1 MRSRH
6 FFSIVAAAF
15 VILFGLAADAQ
26 QGAPPP
32 AVLVQPAELRSMTK
46 QAEFVGRAEALEK
59 VDLRARVQGFLG
71 PRLFKDGDQVKEG
84 QVVFTIEKE
93 PFEAAVDQR
102 KAQLAA
108 AQATLANADQQLART
123 AELAR
128 KGNAPVAQLDQRTA
142 EQGQAKAAVM
152 EAEANLRD
160 AQIQLSYTE
169 IKSPIAG
176 RIGRPAVSPGNL
188 VGPDTGVLTTV
199 VKDDP
204 MQVLFSVTQREMLE
218 ARDSEVTGKVR
229 ASIRL
234 ADGSLYSEKGRI
246 DFLDVQVNPRTDGQ
260 IVRAM
265 FPNPDDIL
273 TTGQSVRVIIEEK
286 GGDKVVV
293 IPESA
298 IAIDQTGPY
307 VFVVGEDNKVEQRR
321 LRLGARREGLAVV
334 EEGIKPGDRVVV
346 QGQQRIRA
354 GMTKEEVAGVL
365 PEVLPAVRTWIS
377 HVNPADAYVRYQT
390 QALDSF
396 NQTVIAQGATD
407 MAGALKAWGDQV
419 TQAAQSAGYKVSK

>member
-1 MRSRH
+1 MSLRAGEETEGCDEGWL
-6 FFSIVAAAF
+6 FSFGFASALL
-15 VILFGLAADAQ
+15 ILCGVPAEAQ
-26 QGAPPP
+26 QAAPPP
-32 AVLVQPAELRSMTK
+32 AVLVQPAELRSFAK
-46 QAEFVGRAEALEK
+46 QAEFIGRAEALEK

-71 PRLFKDGDQVKEG
+71 PRLFKDGDDVKEG

-108 AQATLANADQQLART
+108 ATATLANADQQLART
-123 AELAR
+123 AELTR

-169 IKSPIAG
+169 IKTPISG
-176 RIGRPAVSPGNL
+176 RIGRAAVSPGNFI
-188 VGPDTGVLTTV
+188 GPDSGVLATV

-204 MQVLFSVTQREMLE
+204 MQVLFSVTQREQLE
-218 ARDSEVTGKVR
+218 AKDSEVTGKVR
-229 ASIRL
+229 ARVRL

-260 IVRAM
+260 TVRAM

-273 TTGQSVRVIIEEK
+273 TSGQTVRVIIEEK
-286 GGDKVVV
+286 GGDEVVV

-298 IAIDQTGPY
+298 VAIDQTGSY
-307 VFVVGEDNKVEQRR
+307 VFVVGPDNKVEQRR
-321 LRLGARREGLAVV
+321 VRLGTGRDGLAVV
-334 EEGIKPGDRVVV
+334 EEGIKPGERVVV

-354 GMTKEEVAGVL
+354 GMTVA
-365 PEVLPAVRTWIS
+365 PQQSPSPA
-377 HVNPADAYVRYQT
+377 
-390 QALDSF
+390 
-396 NQTVIAQGATD
+396 G
-407 MAGALKAWGDQV
+407 
-419 TQAAQSAGYKVSK
+419 

>member
-1 MRSRH
+1 MRLAS
-6 FFSIVAAAF
+6 FFISVTVSALAGMSAF
-15 VILFGLAADAQ
+15 AQ
-26 QGAPPP
+26 QGGPPP
-32 AVLVQPAELRSMTK
+32 AVLIAPAELRSMTK

-59 VDLRARVQGFLG
+59 VDLRARVTGFLG
-71 PRLFKDGDQVKEG
+71 PRLFKDGDDVKEG

-108 AQATLANADQQLART
+108 AKAKLANADQQMART
-123 AELAR
+123 AELTR

-160 AQIQLSYTE
+160 AEIQLSYTE
-169 IKSPIAG
+169 IKTPISG
-176 RIGRPAVSPGNL
+176 RIGRAAVSPGNL
-188 VGPDTGVLTTV
+188 VGPDTGVLVTV

-204 MQVLFSVTQREMLE
+204 MQVLFSVTQRELLE
-218 ARDSEVTGKVR
+218 ARDSDVTAKVR
-229 ASIRL
+229 ARVRL
-234 ADGSLYSEKGRI
+234 ADGSIYSERGRI

-260 IVRAM
+260 TVRAM

-273 TTGQSVRVIIEEK
+273 TTGQTVRVIIEEK

-307 VFVVGEDNKVEQRR
+307 VFVIGKDDKVEQRSIS
-321 LRLGARREGLAVV
+321 LGTRRAGLAVV
-334 EEGIKPGDRVVV
+334 DEGVKPGERVVV

-354 GMTKEEVAGVL
+354 GMTVAPQL
-365 PEVLPAVRTWIS
+365 AASPA
-377 HVNPADAYVRYQT
+377 
-390 QALDSF
+390 
-396 NQTVIAQGATD
+396 G
-407 MAGALKAWGDQV
+407 
-419 TQAAQSAGYKVSK
+419 

>member
-1 MRSRH
+1 MRAEH
-6 FFSIVAAAF
+6 FSFIAMTFAAL
-15 VILFGLAADAQ
+15 ILRPAHAQ
-26 QGAPPP
+26 QAAPPP

-59 VDLRARVQGFLG
+59 VDLRARVTGFLG
-71 PRLFKDGDQVKEG
+71 PRLFKDGDAVKEG

-102 KAQLAA
+102 KAKLAA

-123 AELAR
+123 TELTR

-142 EQGQAKAAVM
+142 DQGQAKATVM
-152 EAEANLRD
+152 EAEANRRD

-169 IKSPIAG
+169 IKTPIGG
-176 RIGRPAVSPGNL
+176 RIGRPVVSPGNL

-229 ASIRL
+229 ARVRL
-234 ADGSLYSEKGRI
+234 ANGSFYGERGQI

-260 IVRAM
+260 TVRAM

-273 TTGQSVRVIIEEK
+273 TSGQTVRVIIEEK
-286 GGDKVVV
+286 GGDKVLV
-293 IPESA
+293 IPETA

-307 VFVVGEDNKVEQRR
+307 VFVVGQDDKVEQRR
-321 LRLGARREGLAVV
+321 LRLGTRREGLAVV
-334 EEGIKPGDRVVV
+334 EDGLKPDERVVV

-354 GMTKEEVAGVL
+354 GMTVAPQL
-365 PEVLPAVRTWIS
+365 APA
-377 HVNPADAYVRYQT
+377 PA
-390 QALDSF
+390 
-396 NQTVIAQGATD
+396 G
-407 MAGALKAWGDQV
+407 
-419 TQAAQSAGYKVSK
+419 

>member
-1 MRSRH
+1 
-6 FFSIVAAAF
+6 
-15 VILFGLAADAQ
+15 
-26 QGAPPP
+26 
-32 AVLVQPAELRSMTK
+32 MTK

-59 VDLRARVQGFLG
+59 VDLRARVTGFLG
-71 PRLFKDGDQVKEG
+71 PRLFKDGDAVKEG
-84 QVVFTIEKE
+84 QVIFTIEKE

-102 KAQLAA
+102 KAQLAS

-123 AELAR
+123 TELTR

-169 IKSPIAG
+169 IKTPISG
-176 RIGRPAVSPGNL
+176 RIGRPVVSPGNL
-188 VGPDTGVLTTV
+188 VGPDTGVLATV

-229 ASIRL
+229 ARVRL
-234 ADGSLYSEKGRI
+234 ANGSLYSERGQI

-273 TTGQSVRVIIEEK
+273 TTGQTVRVIIEEK
-286 GGDKVVV
+286 GGDEVVV
-293 IPESA
+293 VPESA
-298 IAIDQTGPY
+298 VAIDQTGPY
-307 VFVVGEDNKVEQRR
+307 VFVVGEDDKVEQRR

-334 EEGIKPGDRVVV
+334 EDGIKPGDRVVV

-354 GMTKEEVAGVL
+354 GMTVAPQL
-365 PEVLPAVRTWIS
+365 APA
-377 HVNPADAYVRYQT
+377 PA
-390 QALDSF
+390 
-396 NQTVIAQGATD
+396 G
-407 MAGALKAWGDQV
+407 
-419 TQAAQSAGYKVSK
+419 

>member
-1 MRSRH
+1 MRRAWFCFA
-6 FFSIVAAAF
+6 FFAF
-15 VILFGLAADAQ
+15 SALAGLPAYAQ
-26 QGAPPP
+26 QGGPPP

-46 QAEFVGRAEALEK
+46 QFEFVGRAEALEK
-59 VDLRARVQGFLG
+59 VDLRARVTGFLG
-71 PRLFKDGDQVKEG
+71 PRLFKDGDAVTEG

-108 AQATLANADQQLART
+108 AEATLANADQQLART
-123 AELAR
+123 AELTR

-169 IKSPIAG
+169 IKSPISG

-188 VGPDTGVLTTV
+188 VGPDTGVLATV
-199 VKDDP
+199 VEENP

-218 ARDSEVTGKVR
+218 ARRDSDSNGKIR
-229 ASIRL
+229 ARVRL
-234 ADGSLYSEKGRI
+234 ADGSLYSEQGRI

-260 IVRAM
+260 TVRAM
-265 FPNPDDIL
+265 FPNPDGVL
-273 TTGQSVRVIIEEK
+273 TTGQTVRVILEEK

-293 IPESA
+293 IPQSA

-307 VFVVGEDNKVEQRR
+307 IFVVGQDDKVEQRR
-321 LRLGARREGLAVV
+321 LRLGTGREGLAVV
-334 EEGIKPGDRVVV
+334 EEGLKPEERVVV

-354 GMTKEEVAGVL
+354 GMTVAPQL
-365 PEVLPAVRTWIS
+365 APSPA
-377 HVNPADAYVRYQT
+377 
-390 QALDSF
+390 
-396 NQTVIAQGATD
+396 G
-407 MAGALKAWGDQV
+407 
-419 TQAAQSAGYKVSK
+419 

>member
-1 MRSRH
+1 MRFGH
-6 FFSIVAAAF
+6 FFFAFTAICAA
-15 VILFGLAADAQ
+15 VSGSRADAQ
-26 QGAPPP
+26 QAAAPP
-32 AVLVQPAELRSMTK
+32 AVLVQAAESRSMTK

-71 PRLFKDGDQVKEG
+71 ARLFKDGDTVKEN

-108 AQATLANADQQLART
+108 AQATLANADQQLQRT

-160 AQIQLSYTE
+160 AQIQLSYTD
-169 IKSPIAG
+169 IKTPIAG
-176 RIGRPAVSPGNL
+176 RIGRAAVSPGNL
-188 VGPDTGVLTTV
+188 VGPDTGVLATV
-199 VKDDP
+199 VQDNP

-229 ASIRL
+229 ARVRL
-234 ADGSLYSEKGRI
+234 ADGSLYSEQGRI

-260 IVRAM
+260 TVRAM

-273 TTGQSVRVIIEEK
+273 TSGQTVRVIIEEK

-293 IPESA
+293 IPQSA

-307 VFVVGEDNKVEQRR
+307 AFVVDQDDKVEQRR
-321 LRLGARREGLAVV
+321 LKLGAGREGLAVV
-334 EEGIKPGDRVVV
+334 EEGVKPGERVVV

-354 GMTKEEVAGVL
+354 GMTVAPQL
-365 PEVLPAVRTWIS
+365 ASSPA
-377 HVNPADAYVRYQT
+377 
-390 QALDSF
+390 
-396 NQTVIAQGATD
+396 G
-407 MAGALKAWGDQV
+407 
-419 TQAAQSAGYKVSK
+419 

>member
-1 MRSRH
+1 MRSTQ
-6 FFSIVAAAF
+6 FLSIFAT
-15 VILFGLAADAQ
+15 GLAALAGLPANAQ
-26 QGAPPP
+26 QAGPPP
-32 AVLVQPAELRSMTK
+32 AVLVQPAELRSMAK

-71 PRLFKDGDQVKEG
+71 LRLFKDGDDVKEG

-123 AELAR
+123 TELTR

-169 IKSPIAG
+169 IKTPISG
-176 RIGRPAVSPGNL
+176 RIGRAAVSPGNL
-188 VGPDTGVLTTV
+188 VGPDSGVLATV

-229 ASIRL
+229 ARVRL
-234 ADGSLYSEKGRI
+234 ANGSLYSEKGRV

-260 IVRAM
+260 TVRAM
-265 FPNPDDIL
+265 FANPDDIL
-273 TTGQSVRVIIEEK
+273 TSGQTVRVIIEEK

-293 IPESA
+293 IPQSA
-298 IAIDQTGPY
+298 VAIDQTGPY
-307 VFVVGEDNKVEQRR
+307 VFVVGQDNKVEQRHVH
-321 LRLGARREGLAVV
+321 LGADREGLAIVDEGV
-334 EEGIKPGDRVVV
+334 EPGERVVI

-354 GMTKEEVAGVL
+354 GMTVAPQLAPSPSG
-365 PEVLPAVRTWIS
+365 
-377 HVNPADAYVRYQT
+377 
-390 QALDSF
+390 
-396 NQTVIAQGATD
+396 
-407 MAGALKAWGDQV
+407 
-419 TQAAQSAGYKVSK
+419 

>member
-1 MRSRH
+1 MTRGWY
-6 FFSIVAAAF
+6 FFVFFASSA
-15 VILFGLAADAQ
+15 LASVPTYAQ
-26 QGAPPP
+26 QGGPPP
-32 AVLVQPAELRSMTK
+32 AVLVAPAELRSMTK

-71 PRLFKDGDQVKEG
+71 PRLFKDGDEVKEG

-108 AQATLANADQQLART
+108 AQATLANADQQLVRT
-123 AELAR
+123 AELTR

-169 IKSPIAG
+169 IKTPISG
-176 RIGRPAVSPGNL
+176 RIGRSVVSPGNL

-229 ASIRL
+229 ARVRL
-234 ADGSLYSEKGRI
+234 ANGSLYSERGRI

-260 IVRAM
+260 TVRAM

-273 TTGQSVRVIIEEK
+273 TSGQTVRVIIEEK
-286 GGDKVVV
+286 GGDKVLV

-307 VFVVGEDNKVEQRR
+307 AFVVGQDDKVEQRR
-321 LRLGARREGLAVV
+321 LRLGTRREGLAVV
-334 EEGIKPGDRVVV
+334 DEGLQPDERVVV

-354 GMTKEEVAGVL
+354 GMTVA
-365 PEVLPAVRTWIS
+365 PQPAPS
-377 HVNPADAYVRYQT
+377 PA
-390 QALDSF
+390 
-396 NQTVIAQGATD
+396 G
-407 MAGALKAWGDQV
+407 
-419 TQAAQSAGYKVSK
+419 